1 MVLVPTRAFA
11 LVMILLNSGLVALF
25 IYLAN
30 KGRYMS
36 EIRPIAA
43 IEAIPEAIGRAAEL
57 GKAVHYNS
65 GIGGLTGMFAPM
77 TISAMKIAGKVAEEC
92 GTLGVYM
99 RYTCGVAVILPAIQD
114 LVRGGYVKAG
124 RPELYQDD
132 MVFFAPGQK
141 PFMAASMGYIMRE
154 KPAVSL
160 MFGATYW
167 ETLNVMGAAAMVGA
181 MQIGG
186 TARLYYQSFYLAM
199 CDYCTIGEE
208 LYAAAAAI
216 DKQPHSV
223 GTLTGQDYTKLIA
236 MALVVISGILVT
248 AGTGLWDALKELA
261 IAI

>member
-1 MVLVPTRAFA
+1 MVFIPTRVFAFI
-11 LVMILLNSGLVALF
+11 MILTVSLLVTIF
-25 IYLAN
+25 IYLATR
-30 KGRYMS
+30 GTFQA

-65 GIGGLTGMFAPM
+65 GIGGLSGMFAPM
-77 TISAMKIAGKVAEEC
+77 TISALKIAGRVAEEC
-92 GTLGVYM
+92 GQLGVYM
-99 RYTCGVAVILPAIQD
+99 RYTAASAVILPAIQD

-132 MVFFAPGQK
+132 MVYYAPGQK

-154 KPAVSL
+154 KPAVSI

-167 ETLNVMGAAAMVGA
+167 ETLNVMGASAMVDA
-181 MQIGG
+181 MPIGG

-223 GTLTGQDYTKLIA
+223 GTLTGTDYAKMIC
-236 MALVVISGILVT
+236 MALAFISAIIVT
-248 AGTGLWDALKELA
+248 AGSDAWSILTGL
-261 IAI
+261 